1 MKKYYFMFLIVFISG
16 LLSCEKEEGE
26 GGNSTITGKVYVYN
40 YNVELSNLRW
50 EDYAP
55 DVDVFIIYGS
65 DTVYSDNF
73 KTNYDGS
80 YRFRY
85 LHQGTYTV
93 FAYSKDL
100 NNKNTNRTD
109 LLIPVKITVEIS
121 SDNQIVYVDDL
132 VIIK

>member
-1 MKKYYFMFLIVFISG
+1 MKKYYFLFIIVFISG
-16 LLSCEKEEGE
+16 LLSCTKEEGE
-26 GGNSTITGKVYVYN
+26 GGNSTISGKVYVYN
-40 YNVELSNLRW
+40 YNVELTNLRW

-55 DVDVFIIYGS
+55 DIDVFIIYGN

-85 LHQGTYTV
+85 LQQGTYTV

-100 NNKNTNRTD
+100 NNIRY
-109 LLIPVKITVEIS
+109 L
-121 SDNQIVYVDDL
+121 
-132 VIIK
+132 